1 MDILTFKIVYIL
13 YEIAEK
19 YKKVTLIL
27 RFIYLSKNLNLLK
40 KRQQLPQEQFID
52 EDYFIYCLEA
62 VPNIETVKVTE
73 ANKNLEQLTMQYRM
87 ASIYKTCDTIEGLE
101 ASLNAL
107 VSDDHNFKDYEIIY
121 LVIAGEANSI
131 CLNDYYYSLQ
141 EIAEIFEG
149 RLKGKILH
157 FSNAKVLDLDEEEA
171 QYFLDI
177 TGAKGVSGYG
187 NEFNGI
193 SSSNLDKAFFNLFKE
208 DENMLE
214 VVEELHQKYYNVCK
228 LLDFRL
234 YY

>member
-1 MDILTFKIVYIL
+1 ML
-13 YEIAEK
+13 E
-19 YKKVTLIL
+19 
-27 RFIYLSKNLNLLK
+27 
-40 KRQQLPQEQFID
+40 KRQQLPQEQSID
-52 EDYFIYCLEA
+52 AEYFIYCLDA
-62 VPNIETVKVTE
+62 VNEIETDKVTE
-73 ANKNLEQLTMQYRM
+73 AQENLEELALKYGI

-107 VSDDHNFKDYEIIY
+107 VLDDHNFQDYEIIF
-121 LVIAGEANSI
+121 LVITGEANSI

-157 FSNAKVLDLDEEEA
+157 FSNAKTLDLDQEEA

-208 DENMLE
+208 DDNMLD
-214 VVEELHQKYYNVCK
+214 VVEELHQRHYNVCK

>member
-1 MDILTFKIVYIL
+1 MIT
-13 YEIAEK
+13 
-19 YKKVTLIL
+19 
-27 RFIYLSKNLNLLK
+27 
-40 KRQQLPQEQFID
+40 
-52 EDYFIYCLEA
+52 
-62 VPNIETVKVTE
+62 
-73 ANKNLEQLTMQYRM
+73 
-87 ASIYKTCDTIEGLE
+87 
-101 ASLNAL
+101 
-107 VSDDHNFKDYEIIY
+107 
-121 LVIAGEANSI
+121 GEANSI
-131 CLNDYYYSLQ
+131 CLNDYNYSLI

-157 FSNAKVLDLDEEEA
+157 FSNAKVLDLEAEEA

-208 DENMLE
+208 DDNMLE
-214 VVEELHQKYYNVCK
+214 VVEELHQKHYNVCK

>member
-1 MDILTFKIVYIL
+1 ML
-13 YEIAEK
+13 EK
-19 YKKVTLIL
+19 
-27 RFIYLSKNLNLLK
+27 R
-40 KRQQLPQEQFID
+40 RQLPQEQFMD
-52 EDYFIYCLEA
+52 SDYFVYCLEG
-62 VPNIETVKVTE
+62 VQEIQTDKVTE
-73 ANKNLEQLTMQYRM
+73 TQENLGQLAMKYGV

-101 ASLNAL
+101 DSLNAL
-107 VSDDHNFKDYEIIY
+107 VLDDHHFKDYEIIY
-121 LVIAGEANSI
+121 LVMSGEANSI
-131 CLNDYYYSLQ
+131 CLNGYYYSLQ

-187 NEFNGI
+187 KEFNGI
-193 SSSNLDKAFFNLFKE
+193 SSANLDKAFFNLFKE
-208 DENMLE
+208 DDNMLD
-214 VVEELHQKYYNVCK
+214 VVEELHQRHYNVCK

>member
-1 MDILTFKIVYIL
+1 
-13 YEIAEK
+13 
-19 YKKVTLIL
+19 
-27 RFIYLSKNLNLLK
+27 LLE
-40 KRQQLPQEQFID
+40 KRQQLPQEQSLN

-62 VPNIETVKVTE
+62 VHDIETDAVTE
-73 ANKNLEQLTMQYRM
+73 AQKSLEQLTMQYGV

-101 ASLNAL
+101 DSLNAL
-107 VSDDHNFKDYEIIY
+107 VLDDHNFIDYEVIY
-121 LVIAGEANSI
+121 LVITGEANSI

-157 FSNAKVLDLDEEEA
+157 FSNAKVLNLDEEEA

-177 TGAKGVSGYG
+177 TGAKGISGYG
-187 NEFNGI
+187 NECNGI
-193 SSSNLDKAFFNLFKE
+193 TSSNLDKAFFNLFKE
-208 DENMLE
+208 DENMLD
-214 VVEELHQKYYNVCK
+214 VVEELHQRHYAACK

>member
-1 MDILTFKIVYIL
+1 ML
-13 YEIAEK
+13 A
-19 YKKVTLIL
+19 
-27 RFIYLSKNLNLLK
+27 
-40 KRQQLPQEQFID
+40 KRKQLPQEQFVAT
-52 EDYFIYCLEA
+52 DYFIYCLEG
-62 VPNIETVKVTE
+62 VHDVETAKLTE
-73 ANKNLEQLTMQYRM
+73 TQENLEQLAMKYGV
-87 ASIYKTCDTIEGLE
+87 ASIYKSCDTIEGLE
-101 ASLNAL
+101 DSLNAL
-107 VSDDHNFKDYEIIY
+107 VLDDHNFKDYEIIY
-121 LVIAGEANSI
+121 LVMAGEANSI

-157 FSNAKVLDLDEEEA
+157 FSNAKILDLDEEEA

-187 NEFNGI
+187 NAFNGI

-208 DENMLE
+208 DDNMFAI
-214 VVEELHQKYYNVCK
+214 VEELHQRHYEVCK

>member
-1 MDILTFKIVYIL
+1 ML
-13 YEIAEK
+13 E
-19 YKKVTLIL
+19 
-27 RFIYLSKNLNLLK
+27 

-52 EDYFIYCLEA
+52 ADHFIYCLEA
-62 VPNIETVKVTE
+62 VDDIETDQITDTQE
-73 ANKNLEQLTMQYRM
+73 NLEQLAMKYGI

-101 ASLNAL
+101 ASLNTL
-107 VSDDHNFKDYEIIY
+107 VLDDHNFKDYEIIY
-121 LVIAGEANSI
+121 LVITGEANSI

-171 QYFLDI
+171 QYFLDV

-193 SSSNLDKAFFNLFKE
+193 TSSNLDKAFFNLFKE
-208 DENMLE
+208 DDNMLD
-214 VVEELHQKYYNVCK
+214 VVEELHQRHYNVCK